1 MWLQSRATK
10 GSKLAGS
17 PQSRPREQL
26 ELEEDDYEG
35 NDDKN
40 FEQIGKGKCLPPY
53 GSSTL
58 NLLISSTSRI
68 SQLKELC
75 QRHPR
80 FCYQI
85 IWLQV
90 VLKGEN
96 WQKLW
101 LNSRIRS
108 QAKGSRPSKCFGKSW
123 DSEKWQT
130 TKTTNNENNKQQKH
144 QTTKTTN
151 NKQWQTT
158 NNYKHRQTTKW
169 KNDELQIMIIEKQEK
184 TPNKKQQLM
193 TKNDKQQPITND
205 RQQQMTNSK

>member
-184 TPNKKQQLM
+184 TPNKKQLQ
-193 TKNDKQQPITND
+193 TTTN
-205 RQQQMTNSK
+205 NN